1 MNFLEN
7 KFFDVVIGEMK
18 AFLDENGFKEAD
30 GCFIAEAKAL
40 KVEYDEE
47 KSLYNLFVADVTEGA
62 VGEFALT
69 SSYLFDENGNKNDAV
84 AVGIDF
90 VSEAK
95 KALGV
100 KEAKKRVAAAD
111 LPSANS
117 AKVNSDVLTAKLLA
131 NFPELKD
138 TYKDYVNQ
146 KGKYLPLDF
155 GTTYFVPEIRKA
167 LDENN
172 KKAVKKLMDV
182 FADVFVAGDRASV
195 NLVIA
200 LLASAI
206 GKSADRFKAAAD
218 KLENCTLLIDAV
230 NQEIMIASKNRKLQK
245 AIKFEA

>member
-1 MNFLEN
+1 MEN
-7 KFFDVVIGEMK
+7 IYFDVVISEMSS
-18 AFLDENGFKEAD
+18 FLEQNGFKEKEGYFAND
-30 GCFIAEAKAL
+30 TKAL

-47 KSLYNLFVADVTEGA
+47 RFIYKLLIADITEAG
-62 VGEFALT
+62 VGEYALV
-69 SSYLFDENGNKNDAV
+69 SSYLFDEGQTKKDA
-84 AVGIDF
+84 ACVGIDF
-90 VSEAK
+90 VDEAK
-95 KALGV
+95 KTLGI
-100 KEAKKRVAAAD
+100 KEAKKRISVSE

-117 AKVNSDVLTAKLLA
+117 NTVNTDVLTAKLLA
-131 NFPELKD
+131 NYPDLKD

-155 GTTYFVPEIRKA
+155 GTTYFVPEIRKT

-206 GKSADRFKAAAD
+206 GKNADRFKAAAD
-218 KLENCTLLIDAV
+218 RLEDCTLLIDAV
-230 NQEIMIASKNRKLQK
+230 NQEIMLATKDRKLQK
-245 AIKFEA
+245 AIKFEV